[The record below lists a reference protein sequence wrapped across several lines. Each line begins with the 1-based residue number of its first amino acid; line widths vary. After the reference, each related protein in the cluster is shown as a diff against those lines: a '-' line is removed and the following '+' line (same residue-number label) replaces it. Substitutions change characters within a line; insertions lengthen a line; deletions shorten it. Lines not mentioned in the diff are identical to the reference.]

1 VTGDRYFDD
10 DEARVRELFDDV
22 IGHDLPVA
30 VDVDRIVGS
39 GRNRSRL
46 RQTVLAALAAVALAG
61 GMAAG
66 EVASRMNGPIGTAGP
81 PDGSDTHQAARDDP
95 STPGSRR
102 LATEMVR
109 LTAPATSGQIVVDSQ
124 LHSLTGSVRL
134 AELDVTLTYYSR
146 TAITEYLHVTVARPG
161 PGVTSMLAPCDEPD
175 TCVVNRTDPDGTLKR
190 VYPYDLAATGPQ
202 PGWLAVVV
210 KPDGLEIAVSD
221 TVIAGR
227 GGKPRYSADKVLKLA
242 DSVRTTV

>member
-1 VTGDRYFDD
+1 VTGDPYYE
-10 DEARVRELFDDV
+10 DEARVRDLFDDI

-39 GRNRSRL
+39 GRTQSRL
-46 RQTVLAALAAVALAG
+46 RQTVLVALAAVALAG
-61 GMAAG
+61 GMAAAD
-66 EVASRMNGPIGTAGP
+66 VASRMNGPIGTAGP
-81 PDGSDTHQAARDDP
+81 PDGSEVHQAPGDDT

-102 LATEMVR
+102 LAAEMVR
-109 LTAPATSGQIVVDSQ
+109 LTAPARRGQLVVDSQ
-124 LHSLTGSVRL
+124 LYDLTRSIRL

-146 TAITEYLHVTVARPG
+146 AAATENVRVTVARPG
-161 PGVTSMLAPCDEPD
+161 PGVISQLTPCDEAD
-175 TCVVNRTDPDGTLKR
+175 TCVVDRTDPDGTLLR
-190 VYPYDLAATGPQ
+190 VYPYDPAATGPQ

-227 GGKPRYSADKVLKLA
+227 GGKPRYSAEKVLNLA